1 LTSLLTVLEQFWS
14 SFLVASCR
22 VASCPAV
29 PARVEQLKQ
38 RLGEYRKTAV
48 LSWLNF
54 EDRNPAADSSNFGPI
69 GTL

>member
-1 LTSLLTVLEQFWS
+1 M
-14 SFLVASCR
+14 VASCR
-22 VASCPAV
+22 VLLSCPAV

>member
-1 LTSLLTVLEQFWS
+1 M
-14 SFLVASCR
+14 VASCR

>member
-1 LTSLLTVLEQFWS
+1 MHSGTTNLGDTPRLLLNGM
-14 SFLVASCR
+14 
-22 VASCPAV
+22 
-29 PARVEQLKQ
+29 ARLKQ
-38 RLGEYRKTAV
+38 RLDEYRKTAV